1 MISYGPVAIVVRMDA
16 SGRFLVDLTAG
27 VVGAGAGGYLA
38 RLARLT
44 PVLGYLVAGIAIGP
58 FTPGFTADVGSL
70 NGLGELGL
78 ILLVFSL
85 GLGFAPSE
93 LRRVGLA
100 PILANVGA
108 MAAIGVASY
117 YVAQLFDVRDA
128 FTAALVVPLSS
139 TAIGVALLDVL
150 GLRARF
156 SGQLT
161 VALLIA
167 QDLFAVALLVV
178 AGTPADRLTPLGLLW
193 PLVGSIL
200 FVGIAIVLGATVLH
214 RLVKTAVS
222 RAPSE
227 LLIPTFTALALVA
240 GWLGHTAGLSYEF
253 GAFVAGAVISEAA
266 GSRTAQA
273 VIGPFRELF
282 VMLFF
287 VALGMALDVR
297 AVLGAWPAVL
307 ALGAILIGVRFVVWT
322 GTMRLLKFGWGAAV
336 ALGIALVPLGEFNMV
351 LANAAQS
358 AGRIDA
364 REFSGIIGAT
374 FLSILVASIAAPL
387 WRRPLDR
394 STRAPETVP
403 RIERGGVDADV
414 LLIGYGRTGRSI
426 AAMLRE
432 AHLEIAVIERDE
444 ALHARAQS
452 DGLAAIVGE
461 GTDPLTV
468 DAMISAKTSLVI
480 STIPDS
486 VANAVLARRMQHR
499 NLRALVRAERQ
510 EDVGMLLDAGA
521 IDAIVPESEGALGLG
536 ETALR
541 QLGVDDGVIAG
552 YVVRERSRQREAT
565 R

>member
-1 MISYGPVAIVVRMDA
+1 MISYGPVAIVRGMEA

-27 VVGAGAGGYLA
+27 VVAAGAGGYLA

-44 PVLGYLVAGIAIGP
+44 PVLGYLVAGVVIGP
-58 FTPGFTADVGSL
+58 FTPGVTADVGSL

-93 LRRVGLA
+93 LRRVGVA
-100 PILANVGA
+100 PILVNVGA

-117 YVAQLFDVRDA
+117 YVAQLFGVRDA
-128 FTAALVVPLSS
+128 FTAALIVPLSS

-156 SGQLT
+156 PGQLT

-167 QDLFAVALLVV
+167 QDLFAVALLVL
-178 AGTPADRLTPLGLLW
+178 AGTPPDRLTPLGLLW
-193 PLVGSIL
+193 PLVGSIV
-200 FVGIAIVLGATVLH
+200 FVGVAIVLGATVLH
-214 RLVKTAVS
+214 RLVKAAVS
-222 RAPSE
+222 RAPAE

-240 GWLGHTAGLSYEF
+240 GWLGHRVGLSYEF

-297 AVLGAWPAVL
+297 AVLAAWPAVL

-322 GTMRLLKFGWGAAV
+322 GAMRVLKFGWGAAIGL
-336 ALGIALVPLGEFNMV
+336 ALALVPLGEFNMV

-364 REFSGIIGAT
+364 REFSGVIGAT
-374 FLSILVASIAAPL
+374 FLSILVASIASPL
-387 WRRPLDR
+387 WRRPM
-394 STRAPETVP
+394 
-403 RIERGGVDADV
+403 ERMERPTDTSPHVEHGGADADV

-426 AAMLRE
+426 ASMLRE
-432 AHLEIAVIERDE
+432 AHLDVAVIERDE
-444 ALHARAQS
+444 SLLARAES
-452 DGLAAIVGE
+452 DGLAAIVGD

-468 DAMISAKTSLVI
+468 DAMISAKTTLVI
-480 STIPDS
+480 STVPDS
-486 VANAVLARRMQHR
+486 KANAELARRMQHR
-499 NLRALVRAERQ
+499 HLRALVRAERQ
-510 EDVGMLLDAGA
+510 EDVAMLLDAGA
-521 IDAIVPESEGALGLG
+521 VDAIVPESEGALGLG

-552 YVVRERSRQREAT
+552 YVVRERSRLREAT